1 MSNLAAKIKAD
12 ESTVRSAER
21 HFKSVKE
28 GSKDPTVGKIMSASS
43 NGVKNG
49 FFGYIKGLF
58 RKDDAAVTTADYDTT
73 EVATLPLA
81 PPPVEVAYAASAPVA
96 APAPAAVAPSHN
108 DNRDSR
114 DAGVAPSVA
123 VPLQP
128 ILDGLNNELRA
139 RVRVKNVGDT
149 TVNITFDKILSQ
161 LAQGQ
166 VRVPFGDVRK
176 GAPHVFTPETDFDRI
191 SVSIPLNEVL
201 SRINPALLV
210 RRPASRVVEVPEDIA
225 SPFSGRGAGL
235 SLSVGNAKTEL
246 PAAPR
251 KAAPAPV
258 VNGRGTIPTRPAQQP
273 PSAPSPVSFAPLKQQ
288 AQSQVPTNADVPDQ
302 FFPHTKP
309 APAPAQQSQQPA
321 FVPKLRLQS
330 APAIQFQAQPQAQ
343 PAAAPKT
350 VAPGAA
356 APAITIPLS
365 TLSETWP
372 QSVRLEIVQ
381 TNLAQSQV
389 GLPVDAIETALKRG
403 RVAFTWKTLRSWIR
417 PATPGIVSAHDA
429 AELELPLKVIAP
441 LFLAR
446 KQSAS
451 ASTSKVAVD
460 EAIPNIFFGFPQP
473 EAAPAPAPA
482 APQPT
487 LINQSPASPAAAPM
501 QYGLSPSAPAPTA
514 ALAAASNACAAAA
527 VSAAAAAATVN
538 AAANKI
544 ADTNYYL
551 WDQASDTQLLH
562 VEALKQ
568 RGASSTEFMKRYSSP
583 NEIVARAASLEGVAG
598 VLIALPDGL
607 MVASRLAPDLNGD
620 TLAAFLPQIFNK
632 VGSCTKELRMGELNN
647 VSFTV
652 GNTPWKIFRVNA
664 IFFAAFGIAGQPM
677 PTVQLAALAGELDR
691 KNK

>member
-1 MSNLAAKIKAD
+1 
-12 ESTVRSAER
+12 
-21 HFKSVKE
+21 
-28 GSKDPTVGKIMSASS
+28 MSAPS

-58 RKDDAAVTTADYDTT
+58 RKNDEAVTTADYDTV
-73 EVATLPLA
+73 EIATSPLA
-81 PPPVEVAYAASAPVA
+81 PPPVEIAHEASYEASSPVA
-96 APAPAAVAPSHN
+96 APVPQMRN
-108 DNRDSR
+108 DNVDSR
-114 DAGVAPSVA
+114 EGGVAPSIA

-128 ILDGLNNELRA
+128 IIDGLNKELRA
-139 RVRVKNVGDT
+139 RVRVYNVGDT

-161 LAQGQ
+161 LSQGQ

-176 GAPHVFTPETDFDRI
+176 GAPDVFTEDIDFDRI

-225 SPFSGRGAGL
+225 SPFSGRGDGL
-235 SLSVGNAKTEL
+235 SLSVGNAKPAQ

-258 VNGRGTIPTRPAQQP
+258 VNGRGSVPAMPAPQAP
-273 PSAPSPVSFAPLKQQ
+273 AASAPVSFAPLKQQ
-288 AQSQVPTNADVPDQ
+288 QKSQVPTNADVPDQ
-302 FFPHTKP
+302 FFAIPKS
-309 APAPAQQSQQPA
+309 APAPAQPTQQPA
-321 FVPKLRLQS
+321 FVPKPAFQP
-330 APAIQFQAQPQAQ
+330 APTIQFQPQPQAQ
-343 PAAAPKT
+343 PVVAPKP
-350 VAPGAA
+350 VAAT

-381 TNLAQSQV
+381 ANLAQSQV

-403 RVAFTWKTLRSWIR
+403 RIAFPWKVIRSWIR
-417 PATPGIVSAHDA
+417 PATPGVISVHDA

-446 KQSAS
+446 KNSNS
-451 ASTSKVAVD
+451 VSTSKVSVD

-473 EAAPAPAPA
+473 EAAPAPVPAP

-487 LINQSPASPAAAPM
+487 LINQTPTFVPPPVPAQMALA
-501 QYGLSPSAPAPTA
+501 PSAPAPTA
-514 ALAAASNACAAAA
+514 ALAAASSAVAAAA

-551 WDQASDTQLLH
+551 WDQASDTQMFH
-562 VEALKQ
+562 IQELKQ
-568 RGASSTEFMKRYSSP
+568 KGTSSTEFTKRYSSP
-583 NEIVARAASLEGVAG
+583 NEIVARAAAMEGVAG

-607 MVASRLAPDLNGD
+607 MVASRLSPELNGD
-620 TLAAFLPQIFNK
+620 TLAAFLPQIFSK
-632 VGSCTKELRMGELNN
+632 VGSCTKELRMGDLNN

-652 GNTPWKIFRVNA
+652 GNVPWKIFRVNA
-664 IFFAAFGIAGQPM
+664 IFFAAFGTSSQPM

>member
-1 MSNLAAKIKAD
+1 
-12 ESTVRSAER
+12 
-21 HFKSVKE
+21 
-28 GSKDPTVGKIMSASS
+28 MSASS

-58 RKDDAAVTTADYDTT
+58 RKDDAPVATAEYDNTDTT
-73 EVATLPLA
+73 EVATLPLS
-81 PPPVEVAYAASAPVA
+81 PPPVEVAYAAQAPVA
-96 APAPAAVAPSHN
+96 AAPAAPVN
-108 DNRDSR
+108 DNLDSR
-114 DAGVAPSVA
+114 DAGVAPIVEI
-123 VPLQP
+123 PLQP
-128 ILDGLNNELRA
+128 ILDSLNNELRT

-149 TVNITFDKILSQ
+149 TVNIGFDKILSQ

-191 SVSIPLNEVL
+191 SVSIPLNAVL

-210 RRPASRVVEVPEDIA
+210 RRTANRVVEVPEDIT
-225 SPFSGRGAGL
+225 SPFSGRGEGL
-235 SLSVGNAKTEL
+235 SLSSASAKSEQ
-246 PAAPR
+246 PAPPR
-251 KAAPAPV
+251 TVSSAPV
-258 VNGRGTIPTRPAQQP
+258 VNGRGAVPTRPAAQP
-273 PSAPSPVSFAPLKQQ
+273 TSAPSPVSFAPLKQQ
-288 AQSQVPTNADVPDQ
+288 TQAQVPTNTDVPDQ
-302 FFPHTKP
+302 FFAHAKTPPDPTKQP
-309 APAPAQQSQQPA
+309 QQPA
-321 FVPKLRLQS
+321 FVPKPALQP
-330 APAIQFQAQPQAQ
+330 APAIRFNPQPQAQ
-343 PAAAPKT
+343 PVAAPKP
-350 VAPGAA
+350 VAAA

-372 QSVRLEIVQ
+372 QAVRLEIVQ
-381 TNLAQSQV
+381 SNLAQSQV

-417 PATPGIVSAHDA
+417 PASPGTVSVHDA

-446 KQSAS
+446 KQSNS
-451 ASTSKVAVD
+451 VSTSKTSVD

-473 EAAPAPAPA
+473 EAAPAPVAPA
-482 APQPT
+482 PQQT
-487 LINQSPASPAAAPM
+487 LINQSQAAPAAPV
-501 QYGLSPSAPAPTA
+501 QYGLAPSAPAPTA
-514 ALAAASNACAAAA
+514 ALAAASSAVAAAA

-544 ADTNYYL
+544 ADTNYYI
-551 WDQASDTQLLH
+551 WDQASDTQMLH
-562 VEALKQ
+562 LESLKQ
-568 RGASSTEFMKRYSSP
+568 KGASSTEFTKRYSSP

-598 VLIALPDGL
+598 VIIALPDGL

-620 TLAAFLPQIFNK
+620 TLAAFLPQIFAK
-632 VGSCTKELRMGELNN
+632 VGSCTKELRMGDLNN

>member
-1 MSNLAAKIKAD
+1 
-12 ESTVRSAER
+12 
-21 HFKSVKE
+21 
-28 GSKDPTVGKIMSASS
+28 MSASS

-58 RKDDAAVTTADYDTT
+58 RKDDAGVTTAEYDNADTT
-73 EVATLPLA
+73 EVATLPLT
-81 PPPVEVAYAASAPVA
+81 PPPVEVAYAAQLPVTA
-96 APAPAAVAPSHN
+96 APAAPVN
-108 DNRDSR
+108 DNLDSR
-114 DAGVAPSVA
+114 DAGVAPSVE

-128 ILDGLNNELRA
+128 ILDGLNNEIRT

-149 TVNITFDKILSQ
+149 TVNIPFDKILSQ

-176 GAPHVFTPETDFDRI
+176 SAPHVFTSETDFDRI

-210 RRPASRVVEVPEDIA
+210 RRTASRVVEIPEDIT
-225 SPFSGRGAGL
+225 SPFSGRGDGL
-235 SLSVGNAKTEL
+235 SLSVGNAKTEQ

-251 KAAPAPV
+251 KAVPAPV
-258 VNGRGTIPTRPAQQP
+258 VNGRG
-273 PSAPSPVSFAPLKQQ
+273 SAPARQATQAANPQAPVSVAPLKQQ
-288 AQSQVPTNADVPDQ
+288 TQAQVPTNTDVPDQ
-302 FFPHTKP
+302 FFAHVKTPS
-309 APAPAQQSQQPA
+309 APAAQPQQPA
-321 FVPKLRLQS
+321 FVPKPALQPASAIQFNPQPQTQPVAAPKPAAAVSS
-330 APAIQFQAQPQAQ
+330 APAI
-343 PAAAPKT
+343 T
-350 VAPGAA
+350 L
-356 APAITIPLS
+356 PLS
-365 TLSETWP
+365 TLSEAWP
-372 QSVRLEIVQ
+372 QAVRLEIVQ

-389 GLPVDAIETALKRG
+389 GLPVDAIENALKRG

-417 PATPGIVSAHDA
+417 PASPGTVSAHDA

-446 KQSAS
+446 KQSNS
-451 ASTSKVAVD
+451 VSTSKTSVD

-473 EAAPAPAPA
+473 EAAPAPVQA

-487 LINQSPASPAAAPM
+487 LINQSPAAPAAPAAPV
-501 QYGLSPSAPAPTA
+501 QFGLAPSAPAPTA
-514 ALAAASNACAAAA
+514 ALAAASSAVAAAA

-551 WDQASDTQLLH
+551 WDQASDTQMLH
-562 VEALKQ
+562 IESLKQ
-568 RGASSTEFMKRYSSP
+568 KGMNSTEFMKRYSSP
-583 NEIVARAASLEGVAG
+583 NEIVARAAALEGVAG
-598 VLIALPDGL
+598 VIIALPDGL

-620 TLAAFLPQIFNK
+620 TLAAFLPQIFTK
-632 VGSCTKELRMGELNN
+632 VGSCTKELRMGDLNN

>member
-1 MSNLAAKIKAD
+1 
-12 ESTVRSAER
+12 
-21 HFKSVKE
+21 
-28 GSKDPTVGKIMSASS
+28 MSASS
-43 NGVKNG
+43 NGLKNG

-58 RKDDAAVTTADYDTT
+58 RKDDVAVATVDYGTDTT

-81 PPPVEVAYAASAPVA
+81 PPPVEVAYAASAPIAVT
-96 APAPAAVAPSHN
+96 PAAFLSQN
-108 DNRDSR
+108 DNLDSR
-114 DAGVAPSVA
+114 DAGVAPSVE

-128 ILDGLNNELRA
+128 ILDGLNNELRN
-139 RVRVKNVGDT
+139 RVRVKNVGDM
-149 TVNITFDKILSQ
+149 TVNIPFDKILSQ
-161 LAQGQ
+161 LALGQ
-166 VRVPFGDVRK
+166 VRVPFGDIRK
-176 GAPHVFTPETDFDRI
+176 SVPHVFTPETDFDRI

-225 SPFSGRGAGL
+225 SPFSGRGEGL
-235 SLSVGNAKTEL
+235 SLSMGNAKPEQ

-258 VNGRGTIPTRPAQQP
+258 VNGRGYIPTQPATQAA
-273 PSAPSPVSFAPLKQQ
+273 SAPSPVSFAPLKQQ
-288 AQSQVPTNADVPDQ
+288 SQAQVPTNTDVPDQ
-302 FFPHTKP
+302 FFARAKN
-309 APAPAQQSQQPA
+309 APAPAQRATQPA
-321 FVPKLRLQS
+321 FVPKPALQP
-330 APAIQFQAQPQAQ
+330 APAIQFNPQPQPQ
-343 PAAAPKT
+343 PVAAPKP
-350 VAPGAA
+350 VAA

-365 TLSETWP
+365 TLSEAWP
-372 QSVRLEIVQ
+372 QVVRQEIVQ

-403 RVAFTWKTLRSWIR
+403 RVAFTWKMLRSWIR
-417 PATPGIVSAHDA
+417 PATPGMVSAHDA

-446 KQSAS
+446 KQSNS
-451 ASTSKVAVD
+451 VSTSKAWVD

-473 EAAPAPAPA
+473 EATPVPVPA

-487 LINQSPASPAAAPM
+487 LINQSPAAPVAPI
-501 QYGLSPSAPAPTA
+501 QFGLAPSAPAPTA
-514 ALAAASNACAAAA
+514 ALAAASSAVAAAA
-527 VSAAAAAATVN
+527 ISAAAAAATVN

-562 VEALKQ
+562 VESLKQ
-568 RGASSTEFMKRYSSP
+568 KGASSTEFMKRYSSP
-583 NEIVARAASLEGVAG
+583 NEIVARAASMEGVAG
-598 VLIALPDGL
+598 VIIALPDGL
-607 MVASRLAPDLNGD
+607 MVESRLTPDLNGD
-620 TLAAFLPQIFNK
+620 TLAAFLPQIFTK
-632 VGSCTKELRMGELNN
+632 VGSCTKELRMGDLNN

-664 IFFAAFGIAGQPM
+664 IFFAAFGIAGKPM

>member
-1 MSNLAAKIKAD
+1 
-12 ESTVRSAER
+12 
-21 HFKSVKE
+21 
-28 GSKDPTVGKIMSASS
+28 MSASS

-58 RKDDAAVTTADYDTT
+58 RKDDAAVTTAEYDNTDTT
-73 EVATLPLA
+73 EVATLPLT
-81 PPPVEVAYAASAPVA
+81 PPPVEVAYAAAPEVA
-96 APAPAAVAPSHN
+96 APAPVPVAKTN
-108 DNRDSR
+108 NNLDSR
-114 DAGVAPSVA
+114 DAGVAPV
-123 VPLQP
+123 VEIPLQP
-128 ILDGLNNELRA
+128 ILDGLNNELRT
-139 RVRVKNVGDT
+139 RVRVRNVGDT
-149 TVNITFDKILSQ
+149 TVNIPVEKILSQ

-166 VRVPFGDVRK
+166 VRIPFGDVRK
-176 GAPHVFTPETDFDRI
+176 GAPHVFSPESDFDRI

-210 RRPASRVVEVPEDIA
+210 RRTASRVVEVPEDIT
-225 SPFSGRGAGL
+225 SPFSGRGEGL
-235 SLSVGNAKTEL
+235 SLSATQAKSEQ

-258 VNGRGTIPTRPAQQP
+258 VNGRGSAPARPAPQAASTP
-273 PSAPSPVSFAPLKQQ
+273 APVSFAPLKQQ
-288 AQSQVPTNADVPDQ
+288 SQAQVPTNTDVPEQ
-302 FFPHTKP
+302 FFAHAKA
-309 APAPAQQSQQPA
+309 APAPQPQQPA
-321 FVPKLRLQS
+321 FVSKPVQ
-330 APAIQFQAQPQAQ
+330 QPV
-343 PAAAPKT
+343 AAPKP
-350 VAPGAA
+350 AAA

-372 QSVRLEIVQ
+372 QAVRLEIVQ

-403 RVAFTWKTLRSWIR
+403 RVAFPWKTLRSWIR
-417 PATPGIVSAHDA
+417 PATPGTVSAHDA

-446 KQSAS
+446 KQTGA
-451 ASTSKVAVD
+451 ATSKASVD

-473 EAAPAPAPA
+473 EAAPAPVPA

-487 LINQSPASPAAAPM
+487 LIDQSQPVPVAPI
-501 QYGLSPSAPAPTA
+501 QFGLAPSAPPPTA
-514 ALAAASNACAAAA
+514 ALAAASNAVAAAA

-551 WDQASDTQLLH
+551 WDQASDTQMLH
-562 VEALKQ
+562 VESLKQ
-568 RGASSTEFMKRYSSP
+568 KGVSSTEFTKRYSSP

-598 VLIALPDGL
+598 VIIALPDGL
-607 MVASRLAPDLNGD
+607 MVASRLAPDQNGD
-620 TLAAFLPQIFNK
+620 TLAAFLPQIFTK
-632 VGSCTKELRMGELNN
+632 VGSCTKELRMGDLNN

>member
-1 MSNLAAKIKAD
+1 
-12 ESTVRSAER
+12 
-21 HFKSVKE
+21 
-28 GSKDPTVGKIMSASS
+28 MSASS

-58 RKDDAAVTTADYDTT
+58 RKDDAAVATAEYDNTDTT
-73 EVATLPLA
+73 EVATLPLT
-81 PPPVEVAYAASAPVA
+81 PPPVEVAYAAAPEVA
-96 APAPAAVAPSHN
+96 APAPVAKAN
-108 DNRDSR
+108 DNLDSR
-114 DAGVAPSVA
+114 EAGVAPVVE

-149 TVNITFDKILSQ
+149 TVNIPFEKILPQ

-176 GAPHVFTPETDFDRI
+176 GAPHVFTAEADFDRI

-210 RRPASRVVEVPEDIA
+210 RRTASRVVEVPDDIT
-225 SPFSGRGAGL
+225 SPFSGRGEGL
-235 SLSVGNAKTEL
+235 SLSATAAQ
-246 PAAPR
+246 PAAP
-251 KAAPAPV
+251 KKTAPAPV
-258 VNGRGTIPTRPAQQP
+258 VNGRGTAPTRPAAQAA
-273 PSAPSPVSFAPLKQQ
+273 STPSPVSFAPLKQQ
-288 AQSQVPTNADVPDQ
+288 SQTQVPTNTDVPDQ
-302 FFPHTKP
+302 FFAHAKA
-309 APAPAQQSQQPA
+309 APAPAQPQQQPA
-321 FVPKLRLQS
+321 PT
-330 APAIQFQAQPQAQ
+330 IQFNPQSLAQPV
-343 PAAAPKT
+343 PAAKPA
-350 VAPGAA
+350 AA

-365 TLSETWP
+365 TLSEAWP
-372 QSVRLEIVQ
+372 QAVRLEIVQ

-403 RVAFTWKTLRSWIR
+403 RVAFPWKTLRSWIR
-417 PATPGIVSAHDA
+417 PATPGTVSVHDA

-441 LFLAR
+441 LFLSR
-446 KQSAS
+446 KQSNS
-451 ASTSKVAVD
+451 VSTSKASVD

-473 EAAPAPAPA
+473 EAAPAPVPA

-487 LINQSPASPAAAPM
+487 LINQAPAAPAAPM
-501 QYGLSPSAPAPTA
+501 QFGLSPSAPAPTA
-514 ALAAASNACAAAA
+514 ALAAASNAVAAAA

-551 WDQASDTQLLH
+551 WDQASDTQMLH
-562 VEALKQ
+562 VESLKQ
-568 RGASSTEFMKRYSSP
+568 KGASSTEFTKRYSSP

-598 VLIALPDGL
+598 VIIALPDGL
-607 MVASRLAPDLNGD
+607 MVASRLAPDQNGD
-620 TLAAFLPQIFNK
+620 TLAAFLPQIFTK
-632 VGSCTKELRMGELNN
+632 VGSCTKELRMGDLNN

>member
-1 MSNLAAKIKAD
+1 
-12 ESTVRSAER
+12 
-21 HFKSVKE
+21 
-28 GSKDPTVGKIMSASS
+28 MSASS

-58 RKDDAAVTTADYDTT
+58 RKDTAPVATAEYDTTETT
-73 EVATLPLA
+73 EVATLPLT
-81 PPPVEVAYAASAPVA
+81 PPPVEVAYAVQPTVA
-96 APAPAAVAPSHN
+96 TPAPAPKPIEN
-108 DNRDSR
+108 LDSR
-114 DAGVAPSVA
+114 DAGVAPSVEI
-123 VPLQP
+123 PLQP
-128 ILDGLNNELRA
+128 ILNGLNNELRA
-139 RVRVKNVGDT
+139 RVRVENVGDT
-149 TVNITFDKILSQ
+149 TINIAFDKILSQ

-176 GAPHVFTPETDFDRI
+176 GAPHVFTSETDFDRI

-210 RRPASRVVEVPEDIA
+210 RRTASRTVEVPEDIT
-225 SPFSGRGAGL
+225 SPFSGRGEGL
-235 SLSVGNAKTEL
+235 SLSVGNAKTDQ

-258 VNGRGTIPTRPAQQP
+258 VNGRGSVPARPTPQAANTQTPAP
-273 PSAPSPVSFAPLKQQ
+273 VAPISFAPLKQQ
-288 AQSQVPTNADVPDQ
+288 TQAPVPTNTDVPDQ
-302 FFPHTKP
+302 FFAQAKTPP
-309 APAPAQQSQQPA
+309 APARPPQQPA
-321 FVPKLRLQS
+321 FVPKPALQPS
-330 APAIQFQAQPQAQ
+330 PAIQFNPHSQLQPVAAPK
-343 PAAAPKT
+343 PAAAPA
-350 VAPGAA
+350 VA

-365 TLSETWP
+365 TLSEAWP
-372 QSVRLEIVQ
+372 QAIRLEIVQ

-417 PATPGIVSAHDA
+417 PATPGIVSSHDA

-446 KQSAS
+446 KQSGA
-451 ASTSKVAVD
+451 ATNKVAVD

-473 EAAPAPAPA
+473 EAAPAPVPV

-487 LINQSPASPAAAPM
+487 LINQSPAASAPPM
-501 QYGLSPSAPAPTA
+501 QFGLAPSAPAPTA
-514 ALAAASNACAAAA
+514 ALAAASNAVAAAA

-568 RGASSTEFMKRYSSP
+568 KGASSTEFAKRYSSP

-598 VLIALPDGL
+598 VIVALPDGL
-607 MVASRLAPDLNGD
+607 MVASHLAPEFNGE
-620 TLAAFLPQIFNK
+620 TLAAFLPQIFTK
-632 VGSCTKELRMGELNN
+632 VGSCTKELRMGDLNN

-652 GNTPWKIFRVNA
+652 GNVPWKIFRVNA

>member
-1 MSNLAAKIKAD
+1 
-12 ESTVRSAER
+12 
-21 HFKSVKE
+21 
-28 GSKDPTVGKIMSASS
+28 MSASS

-58 RKDDAAVTTADYDTT
+58 RKDDAAVTTEEYANTDTT
-73 EVATLPLA
+73 EVATLPLT
-81 PPPVEVAYAASAPVA
+81 PPPVEVAYAAAPEVA
-96 APAPAAVAPSHN
+96 APAPAPVAKAN
-108 DNRDSR
+108 DNLDSR
-114 DAGVAPSVA
+114 DAGVAPVVE

-128 ILDGLNNELRA
+128 ILDGLNNEIRT
-139 RVRVKNVGDT
+139 RVRVRNVGDT
-149 TVNITFDKILSQ
+149 TVNIPVDKILSQ

-176 GAPHVFTPETDFDRI
+176 GAPHVFSPESDFDRI

-210 RRPASRVVEVPEDIA
+210 RRTASRVVEIPEEIT
-225 SPFSGRGAGL
+225 SPFSGRGEGL
-235 SLSVGNAKTEL
+235 SLSANAAQ

-251 KAAPAPV
+251 KTTPAPV
-258 VNGRGTIPTRPAQQP
+258 VNGRGATPARPAPQAASTP
-273 PSAPSPVSFAPLKQQ
+273 APVSFAPLKQQ
-288 AQSQVPTNADVPDQ
+288 SQAQVPTNTDVPEQ
-302 FFPHTKP
+302 FFAHAKSTP
-309 APAPAQQSQQPA
+309 AHPPQQPA
-321 FVPKLRLQS
+321 IVPKAVQ
-330 APAIQFQAQPQAQ
+330 QPV
-343 PAAAPKT
+343 AAPKS
-350 VAPGAA
+350 AAA

-365 TLSETWP
+365 TLSEAWP
-372 QSVRLEIVQ
+372 QAVRLEIVQ
-381 TNLAQSQV
+381 TNLGQAQV

-403 RVAFTWKTLRSWIR
+403 RVAFPWKTLRSWIR
-417 PATPGIVSAHDA
+417 PATPGTVSAHDA

-446 KQSAS
+446 KQSS
-451 ASTSKVAVD
+451 AATSKASVD

-487 LINQSPASPAAAPM
+487 LIDQSQPAPAAPI
-501 QYGLSPSAPAPTA
+501 QFGLAPSAPPPTA
-514 ALAAASNACAAAA
+514 ALAAASNAVAAAA

-551 WDQASDTQLLH
+551 WDQASDTQMLH
-562 VEALKQ
+562 LESLRQK
-568 RGASSTEFMKRYSSP
+568 GATSTEFTKRYSSP

-598 VLIALPDGL
+598 VIIALPDGL
-607 MVASRLAPDLNGD
+607 MVASRLAPDQNGD
-620 TLAAFLPQIFNK
+620 TLAAFLPQIFTK
-632 VGSCTKELRMGELNN
+632 VGSCTKELRMGDLNN

-691 KNK
+691 KSK

>member
-1 MSNLAAKIKAD
+1 
-12 ESTVRSAER
+12 
-21 HFKSVKE
+21 
-28 GSKDPTVGKIMSASS
+28 MSASS

-58 RKDDAAVTTADYDTT
+58 RKDETDVATAEYDNTDTT
-73 EVATLPLA
+73 EVATLPLS
-81 PPPVEVAYAASAPVA
+81 PPPVEVAYAAKAPVA
-96 APAPAAVAPSHN
+96 AAPAAPAPKVN
-108 DNRDSR
+108 DNLDSR
-114 DAGVAPSVA
+114 DAGVAPVVE

-128 ILDGLNNELRA
+128 ILDGLNNELRT

-149 TVNITFDKILSQ
+149 TVNIPFDKILSQ

-210 RRPASRVVEVPEDIA
+210 RRTASRVVEVPEDIT
-225 SPFSGRGAGL
+225 SPFSGRGEGL
-235 SLSVGNAKTEL
+235 SLSAGNTRSEQ

-251 KAAPAPV
+251 KITPAPV
-258 VNGRGTIPTRPAQQP
+258 VNGRGAAPARPAAQP
-273 PSAPSPVSFAPLKQQ
+273 ASTAAPVSFAPLKQQ
-288 AQSQVPTNADVPDQ
+288 SQAQVPTDADVPNQ
-302 FFPHTKP
+302 FFAHTKP
-309 APAPAQQSQQPA
+309 APAPAKQPQQPA
-321 FVPKLRLQS
+321 FVPT
-330 APAIQFQAQPQAQ
+330 PAIQFNTQPQAQ
-343 PAAAPKT
+343 PVAAPKP
-350 VAPGAA
+350 VAAA
-356 APAITIPLS
+356 STAPAITIPLS

-372 QSVRLEIVQ
+372 QAVRLEIVQ

-403 RVAFTWKTLRSWIR
+403 RVAFNWKTLRSWIR
-417 PATPGIVSAHDA
+417 PATPGTVSAHDA

-441 LFLAR
+441 LFLSR
-446 KQSAS
+446 KQSNS
-451 ASTSKVAVD
+451 VSTSKTSVD

-473 EAAPAPAPA
+473 EATPAPVAPAPQQTLINQSQPAPA
-482 APQPT
+482 APVQF
-487 LINQSPASPAAAPM
+487 
-501 QYGLSPSAPAPTA
+501 GLAPSAPAPTA
-514 ALAAASNACAAAA
+514 ALAAASSAVAAAA

-562 VEALKQ
+562 VESLRQK
-568 RGASSTEFMKRYSSP
+568 GASSTEFTKRYSSP
-583 NEIVARAASLEGVAG
+583 NEIVTRAAAMEGVAG
-598 VLIALPDGL
+598 VIIALPDGL

-620 TLAAFLPQIFNK
+620 TLAAFLPQIFTK
-632 VGSCTKELRMGELNN
+632 VGSCTKELRMGDLNN

>member
-1 MSNLAAKIKAD
+1 
-12 ESTVRSAER
+12 
-21 HFKSVKE
+21 
-28 GSKDPTVGKIMSASS
+28 MSASS

-58 RKDDAAVTTADYDTT
+58 RKDDTGVTTEEYDNTDTT
-73 EVATLPLA
+73 EVSTLPLM
-81 PPPVEVAYAASAPVA
+81 PPPVEVAYAASAPVVA
-96 APAPAAVAPSHN
+96 VPATPRN
-108 DNRDSR
+108 DNLDSR
-114 DAGVAPSVA
+114 DAGVAPSVE

-128 ILDGLNNELRA
+128 ILDGLNNELRT

-149 TVNITFDKILSQ
+149 TVNISFDKILSQ

-176 GAPHVFTPETDFDRI
+176 GAPHVFSAETDFDRI
-191 SVSIPLNEVL
+191 SVSIPLNEVI

-210 RRPASRVVEVPEDIA
+210 RRTASRVVEVPEDIT
-225 SPFSGRGAGL
+225 SPFSGRGDGL
-235 SLSVGNAKTEL
+235 SLSVGNAKTEQ

-258 VNGRGTIPTRPAQQP
+258 VNGRGSVPARPA
-273 PSAPSPVSFAPLKQQ
+273 SAPAPVSFTPLKQQ
-288 AQSQVPTNADVPDQ
+288 SQAQVPTNTDVPDQ
-302 FFPHTKP
+302 FFAHVKAT
-309 APAPAQQSQQPA
+309 PAPAQQPPQAA
-321 FVPKLRLQS
+321 FVPK
-330 APAIQFQAQPQAQ
+330 PAIQFNPQPQAQ
-343 PAAAPKT
+343 PAAAAKPAST
-350 VAPGAA
+350 PN
-356 APAITIPLS
+356 APAITIPIH

-372 QSVRLEIVQ
+372 QPVRLEIVQ

-429 AELELPLKVIAP
+429 VELELPLKVIAP

-446 KQSAS
+446 KQSGVA
-451 ASTSKVAVD
+451 AGKVSVD

-473 EAAPAPAPA
+473 EAAPAPMPA

-487 LINQSPASPAAAPM
+487 LINQTPTAPAAPV
-501 QYGLSPSAPAPTA
+501 QIGLAPSAPAPTA
-514 ALAAASNACAAAA
+514 ALAAASSAVAAAA

-551 WDQASDTQLLH
+551 WDQASDTQMLH
-562 VEALKQ
+562 IESLKQ
-568 RGASSTEFMKRYSSP
+568 KGTNSTEFMKRYSSP

-598 VLIALPDGL
+598 VIIALPDGL

-620 TLAAFLPQIFNK
+620 TLAAFLPQIFAK
-632 VGSCTKELRMGELNN
+632 VASCTKELRMGDLNN
-647 VSFTV
+647 VNFTV
-652 GNTPWKIFRVNA
+652 GNIPWKIFRVNA

>member
-1 MSNLAAKIKAD
+1 
-12 ESTVRSAER
+12 
-21 HFKSVKE
+21 
-28 GSKDPTVGKIMSASS
+28 MSAPS

-58 RKDDAAVTTADYDTT
+58 RKDNEVVTAADYDTT

-81 PPPVEVAYAASAPVA
+81 PPQVEVAHAAPAPVA
-96 APAPAAVAPSHN
+96 AAPAPTRN
-108 DNRDSR
+108 DNLDSR
-114 DAGVAPSVA
+114 EAGVAPSVE

-128 ILDGLNNELRA
+128 ILDGLNNELLS

-149 TVNITFDKILSQ
+149 TVNIPFDKILSQ

-176 GAPHVFTPETDFDRI
+176 GAPHVFSPETDFDRI
-191 SVSIPLNEVL
+191 SVSIPLGEVL

-210 RRPASRVVEVPEDIA
+210 RRTASRIVEVPEDIA
-225 SPFSGRGAGL
+225 SPFAGRGEGL
-235 SLSVGNAKTEL
+235 SLTVGNAKTEQ
-246 PAAPR
+246 PAAPK

-258 VNGRGTIPTRPAQQP
+258 VNGRGSIPARPAQQP
-273 PSAPSPVSFAPLKQQ
+273 PAPQAPVSFAPLKQRT
-288 AQSQVPTNADVPDQ
+288 QSPVPTATDVPNQ
-302 FFPHTKP
+302 FFAAPKS
-309 APAPAQQSQQPA
+309 APAPATQPQPPAFASRPALQPA
-321 FVPKLRLQS
+321 PV
-330 APAIQFQAQPQAQ
+330 IQFQPQAVS
-343 PAAAPKT
+343 APKA
-350 VAPGAA
+350 VAATA
-356 APAITIPLS
+356 TAPAITVPLS

-372 QSVRLEIVQ
+372 QAVRLEIVQ

-417 PATPGIVSAHDA
+417 PATPGMVSAHDA
-429 AELELPLKVIAP
+429 VELELPLKVIAP

-446 KQSAS
+446 KQSNS
-451 ASTSKVAVD
+451 VSTSKTSVD

-473 EAAPAPAPA
+473 EAAPAPVQA

-487 LINQSPASPAAAPM
+487 LINQSPAAPAAPM
-501 QYGLSPSAPAPTA
+501 QIALSPSAPAPTA
-514 ALAAASNACAAAA
+514 ALAAASHAVAAAA

-551 WDQASDTQLLH
+551 WDQASDTQMLH
-562 VEALKQ
+562 IESLKQ
-568 RGASSTEFMKRYSSP
+568 KGATSTEFMKRYSSP
-583 NEIVARAASLEGVAG
+583 NEIVARAASMAGVAG

-620 TLAAFLPQIFNK
+620 TLAAFLPQIFAK
-632 VGSCTKELRMGELNN
+632 VGSCTKELRMGDLNN

-677 PTVQLAALAGELDR
+677 PTVQLAELAGELDR